1 MAIEALT
8 GSEDNIHALG
18 ATHVAIGPPPGD
30 SRQRGRLDMF
40 PMAIL
45 IDRGL
50 RVCSTYGL
58 TIELPDD
65 LRERY
70 AMAVYVPPNASENGK
85 WLVPI
90 PATPLAVPFCA
101 LESLAAR
108 GCVNRCHSNKGP
120 RYSNKGLQLVSKDIE
135 EDNKR
140 LVLDALDTLFNKR
153 NFEAAERFWS
163 PNYIQHG
170 AHIPPGR
177 EGLFNLIRSVPVD
190 LRYEPRLI
198 SADGEFVM
206 IHGRFSGTGRSRNWI
221 AADIVRIA
229 NGLLVEHWGAL
240 QYEATHEEPQS
251 GRPMFGASRGGD
263 PQGWWSRRTRHR

>member
-101 LESLAAR
+101 LESPAAR

-153 NFEAAERFWS
+153 DFEAAERFWS

-170 AHIPPGR
+170 AYPTRQRGPIQLDSERPRGPALRTQIDFGR
-177 EGLFNLIRSVPVD
+177 RRICHDPRTVFGNGTIAQLD
-190 LRYEPRLI
+190 CCRYRPYPQRP
-198 SADGEFVM
+198 
-206 IHGRFSGTGRSRNWI
+206 SR
-221 AADIVRIA
+221 
-229 NGLLVEHWGAL
+229 GAL
-240 QYEATHEEPQS
+240 
-251 GRPMFGASRGGD
+251 GRAAI
-263 PQGWWSRRTRHR
+263 